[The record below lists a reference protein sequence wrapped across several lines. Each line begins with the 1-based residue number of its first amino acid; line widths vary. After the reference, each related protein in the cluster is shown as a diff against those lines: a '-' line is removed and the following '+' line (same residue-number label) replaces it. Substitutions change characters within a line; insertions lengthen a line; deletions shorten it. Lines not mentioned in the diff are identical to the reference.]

1 MDPELGRTHFDR
13 SLVGERS
20 GEAVLVGNLRFG
32 RAIHYVAPVK
42 LILQCVWEFCV
53 GCLLGI
59 VLVAVIGVA
68 VYATYWS

>member
-1 MDPELGRTHFDR
+1 MNCSGASISIGR
-13 SLVGERS
+13 SSAKQCLS
-20 GEAVLVGNLRFG
+20 ANLRFG
-32 RAIHYVAPVK
+32 RAIQYVAPVK

-59 VLVAVIGVA
+59 VLVAVMGVA

>member
-1 MDPELGRTHFDR
+1 MST
-13 SLVGERS
+13 
-20 GEAVLVGNLRFG
+20 NLRFG

-59 VLVAVIGVA
+59 VLVAVMGVA